1 MQSKHHMSKYLYIVI
16 AIITVVII
24 IIILFPVVTLEYNI
38 LYVK

>member
-1 MQSKHHMSKYLYIVI
+1 MQSKHYTSKYLYIVI
-16 AIITVVII
+16 AIITTAI